1 MSLSFNKNES
11 SLTVFL
17 NGVMYTVA
25 ADAPNYKKAWE
36 AVKSKD
42 EAAVE
47 AALNVATCVKNAF
60 AAVVGTTDGLVVN
73 GNGVTFNGKTLHN
86 VLSDRIMEFM
96 SEGVDV
102 SHLVKFLQNFLKN
115 PLVQLVQNPDVLS
128 LMGLSTNDSTD
139 QVNQFVDD
147 FYAFLNHRNLPI
159 TDDGCFL
166 AYKTVDSQ
174 YWSKRGGTAKL
185 VQGKV
190 DSRGR
195 ILNSPGQVVEVT
207 RESVDPNRFAECSYG
222 LHVGCLEYSGPGGS
236 YNESGDRVVVVKVN
250 PADVVAVPPDY
261 NRTKMR
267 TVKYEVVQD
276 YVSKLNRPVYTTGEK
291 LVEEYKEEYRGEE
304 IDVEEVNEG
313 DEISFD
319 YIKASGEI
327 GTRYLDVFEVKYD
340 NDGEPESFFG
350 LLMSPESDKGAKRS
364 FKVANMGNIR
374 LLN

>member
-25 ADAPNYKKAWE
+25 SDAPNYKKAWE

-42 EAAVE
+42 EVAIE
-47 AALNVATCVKNAF
+47 AALNVATQVHQAF
-60 AAVVGTTDGLVVN
+60 ANVVGTTEGLVVS
-73 GNGVTFNGKTLHN
+73 GSGVTFRGKPLHN
-86 VLSDRIMEFM
+86 VLSDRIMEFI

-102 SHLVKFLQNFLKN
+102 THLVKFLQNFLQN
-115 PLVQLVQNPDVLS
+115 PMVQLVQNPDVLS
-128 LMGLSTNDSTD
+128 LMGLSADAASQ

-166 AYKTVDSQ
+166 AYKTVDGG

-185 VQGKV
+185 VQGRV
-190 DSRGR
+190 DSSGR
-195 ILNSPGQVVEVT
+195 IYNAPGEVIEVT
-207 RESVDPNRFAECSYG
+207 RDSVDPNRHAECSYG

-236 YNESGDRVVVVKVN
+236 YNNSGDKVVVVKVN

-267 TVKYEVVQD
+267 TVQYEVIQD
-276 YVSKLNRPVYTTGEK
+276 YISPLNRPVYTTGQQ
-291 LVEEYKEEYRGEE
+291 LVEEAVEEYRGEE
-304 IDVEEVNEG
+304 IDIDNINEQ
-313 DEISFD
+313 DEISFEYTKND
-319 YIKASGEI
+319 GVTKV
-327 GTRYLDVFEVKYD
+327 RYLDVLEVKYD
-340 NDGEPESFFG
+340 RYGNVESFFG
-350 LLMSPESDKGAKRS
+350 LLMAPEESEGEKRS
-364 FKVANMGNIR
+364 FKAEHMSDIR

>member
-17 NGVMYTVA
+17 NGTMYTVA

-42 EAAVE
+42 EVAVE
-47 AALNVATCVKNAF
+47 AALNVATCVKEAF
-60 AAVVGTTDGLVVN
+60 ATVVGTTDGLVVN
-73 GNGVTFNGKTLHN
+73 ANGITLNGKALHN

-102 SHLVKFLQNFLKN
+102 SHLVKFLQNFLQN
-115 PLVQLVQNPDVLS
+115 PLVKLVQNPDVLS
-128 LMGLSTNDSTD
+128 LMGLSSDSAED

-166 AYKTVDSQ
+166 AYKTVDGQ

-185 VQGKV
+185 IQGKV
-190 DSRGR
+190 DSSGR
-195 ILNSPGQVVEVT
+195 ILNTPGAVIEVT

-222 LHVGCLEYSGPGGS
+222 LHVGCLEYSGPGGAYNS
-236 YNESGDRVVVVKVN
+236 YGDKVVIVKVN

-276 YVSKLNRPVYTTGEK
+276 YVSPLNRPVYKTGDT
-291 LVEEYKEEYRGEE
+291 LVEEYREEYRGESIE
-304 IDVEEVNEG
+304 IEDVGEQ
-313 DEISFD
+313 DEISFK
-319 YIKASGEI
+319 YTKANGESKV
-327 GTRYLDVFEVKYD
+327 RYLDVLEVKYD
-340 NDGEPESFFG
+340 DDGEVESFFG
-350 LLMSPESDKGAKRS
+350 FLMSPEDKEGEKRS
-364 FKVANMGNIR
+364 FKVENISDVR